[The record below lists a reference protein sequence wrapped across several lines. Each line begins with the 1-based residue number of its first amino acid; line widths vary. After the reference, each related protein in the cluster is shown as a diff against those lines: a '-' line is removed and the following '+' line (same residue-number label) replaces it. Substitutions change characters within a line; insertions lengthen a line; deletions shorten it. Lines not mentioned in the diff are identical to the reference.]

1 MELKRVALSAI
12 KPYPGNP
19 RINDEAVDAVAESI
33 RQCGYCAP
41 IVVDENMV
49 ILAGH
54 TRHDALRQL
63 GWHEVEVCIV
73 PGLTNDQKRKY
84 RILDN
89 KTNELAKWDFEALA
103 LELEG
108 LDFDGFDFGFASAK
122 EEPKKER
129 EEADFHETISVVV
142 DCDDD
147 EQAEELFSRLNEEG
161 YRCRISTL

>member
-1 MELKRVALSAI
+1 MELKRVPLESI
-12 KPYPGNP
+12 KPYEHNP
-19 RINDEAVDAVAESI
+19 RMNDDAVGAVAESI

-41 IVVDENMV
+41 IVVDEDMI

-54 TRHDALRQL
+54 TRHKALRQL
-63 GWHEVEVCIV
+63 GWHECEVCIV
-73 PGLTNDQKRKY
+73 KGLTSDQKRKY

-89 KTNELAKWDFEALA
+89 KTNELAKWDFEALER
-103 LELEG
+103 ELNE
-108 LDFDGFDFGFASAK
+108 LDFGGFDFGFTSAEAK
-122 EEPKKER
+122 PEKER
-129 EEADFHETISVVV
+129 EEAEFHESISVVI